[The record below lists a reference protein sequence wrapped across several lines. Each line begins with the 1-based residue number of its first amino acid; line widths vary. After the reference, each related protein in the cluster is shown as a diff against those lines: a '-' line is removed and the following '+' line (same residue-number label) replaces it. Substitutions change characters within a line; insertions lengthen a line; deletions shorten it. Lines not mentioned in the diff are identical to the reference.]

1 MAIGQKFYN
10 INYKNSLNNRDLKSI
25 EKVHLK
31 IVSDYKSGKLKC
43 LSIIEEID
51 DINRIESIAE
61 NFKNYD
67 NLLIIGTGGSSL
79 GGKTLVSLK
88 RNHFL
93 DNKKPRFFL

>member
-43 LSIIEEID
+43 LSIID
-51 DINRIESIAE
+51 APKATAPKAE
-61 NFKNYD
+61 
-67 NLLIIGTGGSSL
+67 
-79 GGKTLVSLK
+79 
-88 RNHFL
+88 
-93 DNKKPRFFL
+93 